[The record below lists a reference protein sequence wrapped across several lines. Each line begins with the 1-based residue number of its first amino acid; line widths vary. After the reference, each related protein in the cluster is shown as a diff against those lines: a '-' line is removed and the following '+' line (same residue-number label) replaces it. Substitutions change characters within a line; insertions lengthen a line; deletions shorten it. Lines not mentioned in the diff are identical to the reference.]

1 MDTSGSISAQAP
13 AVERPRRLEGIRA
26 FFAIIRR
33 NHRAFSGLLIL
44 IFFVLM
50 AVLGPQLIELDNTAR
65 YSERLQAPSWTHP
78 LGTDYA
84 GRDTAV
90 QFIHGANDVI
100 TLSLLTALFTVT
112 IAFLIGGMAGVA
124 GGALDSGLMFFTNII
139 LTVPSFPIMMV
150 LAMVVT
156 ITDPFSFALVLSI
169 WSWAGLARA
178 IRSQILSLKN
188 REFIEAS
195 RILGLGLPH
204 IVFREMLPNMAS
216 YVAYHFIM
224 IMRNAVTASVGLMV
238 LGLVPF
244 SATHWGMMLNL
255 AMTSTG
261 AVYGSSALIYFIT
274 PILGI
279 MLFQMGCL
287 FFASGM
293 EEAFNPRLR
302 TQ

>member
-1 MDTSGSISAQAP
+1 MSATQP
-13 AVERPRRLEGIRA
+13 LMVHSPRRPAARSGRRSFLS
-26 FFAIIRR
+26 IIASNRS
-33 NHRAFSGLLIL
+33 ALLGLLIL
-44 IFFVLM
+44 LAFILL
-50 AVLGPQLIELDNTAR
+50 AVVGPRVIPLDLKPNYALR
-65 YSERLQAPSWTHP
+65 PQGPSLAHP

-84 GRDTAV
+84 GRDTLA
-90 QFIHGANDVI
+90 QFVHGSAGVI
-100 TLSLLTALFTVT
+100 LLSFATGVFTLL
-112 IAFLIGGMAGVA
+112 IAFMVGASAGVA
-124 GGALDSGLMFFTNII
+124 GGSLDALLMFMTDVI

-150 LAMVVT
+150 LSM
-156 ITDPFSFALVLSI
+156 IIKINDPISFALLLSI

-178 IRSQILSLKN
+178 IRAQILSYK
-188 REFIEAS
+188 RRDFVEAA
-195 RILGLGLPH
+195 RIMGMGLPH
-204 IVFREMLPNMAS
+204 IVFKEMLPNMAS

-244 SATHWGMMLNL
+244 STTHWGMMLQM
-255 AMTSTG
+255 AMNSTG
-261 AVYGSSALIYFIT
+261 ALYGSSAMFYFLT
-274 PILGI
+274 PVVAI

>member
-1 MDTSGSISAQAP
+1 MDTSGTISAEALATQRAG
-13 AVERPRRLEGIRA
+13 RLDGIRA
-26 FFAIIRR
+26 FFGIIRR
-33 NHRAFSGLLIL
+33 NHRAFAGLLIL

-50 AVLGPQLIELDNTAR
+50 ALVGPQILTLDNTAR
-65 YSERLQAPSWTHP
+65 YSQRLQAPSWSHP

-90 QFIHGANDVI
+90 QFVHGANDVI

-112 IAFLIGGMAGVA
+112 IAFLVGGMAGVA
-124 GGALDSGLMFFTNII
+124 GGALDSALMFVTNII

-261 AVYGSSALIYFIT
+261 AVYGSTALIYFVT
-274 PILGI
+274 PIMGI

-293 EEAFNPRLR
+293 EEAFNPG
-302 TQ
+302 

>member
-1 MDTSGSISAQAP
+1 M
-13 AVERPRRLEGIRA
+13 
-26 FFAIIRR
+26 
-33 NHRAFSGLLIL
+33 
-44 IFFVLM
+44 FV
-50 AVLGPQLIELDNTAR
+50 
-65 YSERLQAPSWTHP
+65 
-78 LGTDYA
+78 
-84 GRDTAV
+84 
-90 QFIHGANDVI
+90 
-100 TLSLLTALFTVT
+100 
-112 IAFLIGGMAGVA
+112 
-124 GGALDSGLMFFTNII
+124 TNII

-261 AVYGSSALIYFIT
+261 AVYGSTALIYFVT

-279 MLFQMGCL
+279 MFFQMGCL

>member
-1 MDTSGSISAQAP
+1 MDTSGTISAEALATQRAG
-13 AVERPRRLEGIRA
+13 RLDGIRA
-26 FFAIIRR
+26 FFGIIRR
-33 NHRAFSGLLIL
+33 NHRAFAGLLIL

-50 AVLGPQLIELDNTAR
+50 ALVGPQILTLDNTAR
-65 YSERLQAPSWTHP
+65 YSQRLQAPSWSHP

-84 GRDTAV
+84 GRDTAA
-90 QFIHGANDVI
+90 QFVHGANDVI

-112 IAFLIGGMAGVA
+112 IAFLVGGMAGVA
-124 GGALDSGLMFFTNII
+124 GGALDSALMFVTNII

-261 AVYGSSALIYFIT
+261 AVYGSTALIYFVT
-274 PILGI
+274 PIMGI